1 MVAQRRISS
10 RGKGCGKLGNHLI
23 ACAQVQRLRG
33 RMRRVTLELPD
44 EVLNRAERLAVLTH
58 RDVADVLAEAVSAV
72 LPPVDVTAEEAE
84 ISKLSDAAV
93 LRLADAS
100 FFASEED
107 RLSLLLDKQQ
117 SGTLTHG
124 ERLDLLSLIRI
135 YEASWLRQAEAL
147 AEAVRRGLREPLPS

>member
-1 MVAQRRISS
+1 
-10 RGKGCGKLGNHLI
+10 
-23 ACAQVQRLRG
+23 
-33 RMRRVTLELPD
+33 MRRVTLELPD

-124 ERLDLLSLIRI
+124 ERLDLLSLMRI